1 MSPRAEGG
9 NQIQIARRL
18 RRLPRAQ
25 AHGITV
31 PVAADPV
38 ARLLGLAGLSRER
51 AGEGLL
57 LPRCRSIHTAGM
69 RFALDVLFLDEEG
82 ELLRVE
88 REIGPMRI
96 VSERGARAVLEI
108 PSRRGA

>member
-1 MSPRAEGG
+1 MSPRRDTPAPLAC
-9 NQIQIARRL
+9 ARRL
-18 RRLPRAQ
+18 RRLPRAEVL
-25 AHGITV
+25 GVTV
-31 PVAADPV
+31 AVASDPL
-38 ARLLGLAGLSRER
+38 ARLLGLAWLSRER

-69 RFALDVLFLDEEG
+69 RFELDLHFLGEEG

-96 VSERGARAVLEI
+96 VSERRARAVLEI
-108 PSRRGA
+108 PSRGA